1 MPDTRPFPSDPA
13 ESLLMS
19 FHYRPL
25 LADSSITTTVVQSDT
40 HAGCPESAGESW
52 SSSARVHDALGGL
65 VMRLLPEPSAQSL
78 RILFL
83 FIFVMGVTPSPA
95 LTAGCPDKCV
105 CDDQLVVQC
114 AGQDLIRFPD
124 DLPLATRQLIISNN
138 RILDLPALQL
148 NYLSDLVYLDCS
160 NNSISEISESTFGNL
175 RKLAYL
181 DLSFNTLLQ
190 VEDRTFGPLSSL
202 VMLRLTD
209 NPTLWD
215 IHPEAF
221 SENLA
226 LQVLDVSRNNLTVL
240 NISNLIALPA
250 LRSLGLSGNPWS
262 CDCDTEDLC
271 LWVQIEG
278 FKFQDEGQ
286 TVCHNPPEL
295 AGQRLAEVGM
305 QLRTDCHQG
314 LGYWDYL
321 FFIAIGFV
329 IFSAGT
335 VSAWVM
341 GVLMVLYERYHKKK
355 SQEQDSDDED
365 EDDTGGMSCG
375 TQRNGDLSKQV

>member
-1 MPDTRPFPSDPA
+1 
-13 ESLLMS
+13 
-19 FHYRPL
+19 
-25 LADSSITTTVVQSDT
+25 
-40 HAGCPESAGESW
+40 
-52 SSSARVHDALGGL
+52 
-65 VMRLLPEPSAQSL
+65 MRLLPEPSAQSL
-78 RILFL
+78 RLLFL
-83 FIFVMGVTPSPA
+83 FIFVMGVAPSPA
-95 LTAGCPDKCV
+95 LTAGCPDRCV

-114 AGQDLIRFPD
+114 AGQDLTQFPN

-138 RILDLPALQL
+138 RIGDLPALQL

-160 NNSISEISESTFGNL
+160 NNSLTEISESTFGNL

-181 DLSFNTLLQ
+181 DLSFNSLLQ
-190 VEDRTFGPLSSL
+190 IEDRTFGPLASL

-209 NPTLWD
+209 NPSLGE
-215 IHPEAF
+215 IHPDAF
-221 SENLA
+221 AENMA
-226 LQVLDVSRNNLTVL
+226 LQVLDVSRNNLTTL
-240 NISNLIALPA
+240 NISSLIALPA
-250 LRSLGLSGNPWS
+250 LRSLGLSGNPWR

-278 FKFQDEGQ
+278 YKFQDEGQ

-305 QLRTDCHQG
+305 QLRADCHQG

-341 GVLMVLYERYHKKK
+341 GVLMVLYERYSKRK
-355 SQEQDSDDED
+355 SEELDSDDED
-365 EDDTGGMSCG
+365 ERGGMG
-375 TQRNGDLSKQV
+375 GGGGGGGGGGNQGNGDLSKPGMQV

>member
-1 MPDTRPFPSDPA
+1 MQDVRSVPGSPGPA
-13 ESLLMS
+13 
-19 FHYRPL
+19 
-25 LADSSITTTVVQSDT
+25 Q
-40 HAGCPESAGESW
+40 PEFMTLWA
-52 SSSARVHDALGGL
+52 
-65 VMRLLPEPSAQSL
+65 
-78 RILFL
+78 
-83 FIFVMGVTPSPA
+83 PSPCVS
-95 LTAGCPDKCV
+95 CPNRCV

-114 AGQDLIRFPD
+114 AGQELTLFPN

-138 RILDLPALQL
+138 RIGDLPALQL

-160 NNSISEISESTFGNL
+160 NNSLTEISESTFGNL

-190 VEDRTFGPLSSL
+190 IEDRTFGPLASL

-209 NPTLWD
+209 NPSLGE
-215 IHPEAF
+215 IHPDAF
-221 SENLA
+221 SENIA
-226 LQVLDVSRNNLTVL
+226 LQVLDVSRNNLTAL
-240 NISNLIALPA
+240 NISSLIALPA

-271 LWVQIEG
+271 LWVQIE
-278 FKFQDEGQ
+278 DEGQ
-286 TVCHNPPEL
+286 TVCHGPPEL

-305 QLRTDCHQG
+305 QLRADCHQG

-321 FFIAIGFV
+321 FFIAIGFI

-341 GVLMVLYERYHKKK
+341 GVLMVLYERYSKRK
-355 SQEQDSDDED
+355 SEELDSED
-365 EDDTGGMSCG
+365 EDRGGISSCSSEV
-375 TQRNGDLSKQV
+375 GDDASVVLHKRPGHHEIL

>member
-1 MPDTRPFPSDPA
+1 
-13 ESLLMS
+13 
-19 FHYRPL
+19 
-25 LADSSITTTVVQSDT
+25 
-40 HAGCPESAGESW
+40 
-52 SSSARVHDALGGL
+52 
-65 VMRLLPEPSAQSL
+65 MRLLPEPSAL
-78 RILFL
+78 RLLFL

-95 LTAGCPDKCV
+95 LTAGCPDRCV

-114 AGQDLIRFPD
+114 AGQELTLFPN

-138 RILDLPALQL
+138 RIGDLPALQL

-160 NNSISEISESTFGNL
+160 NNSLTEISESTFGNL

-190 VEDRTFGPLSSL
+190 IEDRTFGPLASL

-209 NPTLWD
+209 NPRLGE
-215 IHPEAF
+215 IHPDAF
-221 SENLA
+221 SENMA
-226 LQVLDVSRNNLTVL
+226 LQVLDVSRNNLTAL
-240 NISNLIALPA
+240 NISSLIALPA

-286 TVCHNPPEL
+286 TVCHSPPEL

-305 QLRTDCHQG
+305 QLRADCHQG

-341 GVLMVLYERYHKKK
+341 GVLMVLYERYSKRK
-355 SQEQDSDDED
+355 SEELDSDDE
-365 EDDTGGMSCG
+365 EDRGGMG
-375 TQRNGDLSKQV
+375 GGGGGGGGGNQGNGDLSKPSMQV

>member
-1 MPDTRPFPSDPA
+1 
-13 ESLLMS
+13 
-19 FHYRPL
+19 
-25 LADSSITTTVVQSDT
+25 
-40 HAGCPESAGESW
+40 
-52 SSSARVHDALGGL
+52 
-65 VMRLLPEPSAQSL
+65 MRLLPEPSAQSL
-78 RILFL
+78 RLLFL

-95 LTAGCPDKCV
+95 LTAGCPDRCV

-114 AGQDLIRFPD
+114 AGQELTLFPN

-138 RILDLPALQL
+138 RIGDLPALQL

-160 NNSISEISESTFGNL
+160 NNSLTEISESTFGNL

-190 VEDRTFGPLSSL
+190 IEDRTFGPLASL

-209 NPTLWD
+209 NPSLGE
-215 IHPEAF
+215 IHPDAF
-221 SENLA
+221 SENIA
-226 LQVLDVSRNNLTVL
+226 LQVLDVSRNNLTAL
-240 NISNLIALPA
+240 NISSLIALPA

-278 FKFQDEGQ
+278 YKFQDEGQ
-286 TVCHNPPEL
+286 TVCHGPPEL

-305 QLRTDCHQG
+305 QLRADCHQG

-321 FFIAIGFV
+321 FFIAIGFI

-341 GVLMVLYERYHKKK
+341 GVLMVLYERYSKRK
-355 SQEQDSDDED
+355 SEELDSED
-365 EDDTGGMSCG
+365 EDRGGISGGAGGFLWKDG
-375 TQRNGDLSKQV
+375 TPDIACQCQAATLESLLPALRSLNRT